1 LIQVAACS
9 GASDS
14 DPEGGAGSGS
24 GAAASAGSFAAGGT
38 PAGAGGGA
46 SGAPALA
53 GAGNSGS
60 PAGVAGAASAAGSS
74 PSAQGGSSGIAG
86 ANSAGVGGSSA
97 GASGSS
103 GGASGSSAGASGSSP
118 VAGANAGGGASTA
131 DGTGAPE
138 DSPKGYGQATT
149 GGGKTKAV
157 SVANLAAMQAAID
170 GYSGSGGL
178 VLEYTGKFDFTSI
191 KDPCVQHTL
200 PAQKIE
206 IKSKS
211 DITILGAAGSGA
223 NFGFHIAAAASNV
236 IIRNMTIGLLP
247 GGSDSDII
255 SIEGM
260 SGGVPKNI
268 WIDHNELF
276 SSLAVCAGAGDTAFD
291 GMLDVKKGGDMIT
304 VSYNYMHDHH
314 KVALNGYTDDD
325 DAVRHITFHHNLF
338 ENIGSRVP
346 LQRHGYSHLVNNY
359 FSKVQASGINVRMGG
374 YALIEANY
382 FENVKNPVTARDSS
396 EVGFWDL
403 RKNNL
408 ASAADVAPGNKFGI
422 TWDNGNSGTVN
433 ATAWTTTAAFPVALG
448 YTLAAQPAQCMRDGL
463 RAAAGANKS
472 LATLK
477 CK

>member
-1 LIQVAACS
+1 MCLSVILLPLAACS
-9 GASDS
+9 ATEPAPENRASGGS
-14 DPEGGAGSGS
+14 SAAGSAENFAGGGAPANGGGSASGS
-24 GAAASAGSFAAGGT
+24 GAPAIAGATNAGSM
-38 PAGAGGGA
+38 
-46 SGAPALA
+46 
-53 GAGNSGS
+53 
-60 PAGVAGAASAAGSS
+60 AGAAGVVVAA
-74 PSAQGGSSGIAG
+74 GGSSGGQGGTSAAAG
-86 ANSAGVGGSSA
+86 ATHAAAGGPSPGAGGSS
-97 GASGSS
+97 G
-103 GGASGSSAGASGSSP
+103 
-118 VAGANAGGGASTA
+118 VAGSNAGGGTSTA

-149 GGGKTKAV
+149 GGGKTNAV
-157 SVANLAAMQAAID
+157 TVATFAAVQAAID
-170 GYSGSGGL
+170 GYSGTGGL

-191 KDPCVQHTL
+191 KDPCVQHNL
-200 PAQKIE
+200 PAQTVE

-211 DITILGAAGSGA
+211 DITIRGAAGSGA

-260 SGGVPKNI
+260 SGGMPKNI

-291 GMLDVKKGGDMIT
+291 GMLDVKKGADMIT
-304 VSYNYMHDHH
+304 VSYNYLHDHH
-314 KVALNGYTDDD
+314 KVALNGFTDDD

-346 LQRHGYSHLVNNY
+346 LQRHGYAHVSNNY

-374 YALIEANY
+374 YALVEANY
-382 FENVKNPVTARDSS
+382 FEYVKNPVTARDSS

-403 RKNNL
+403 RNNNL

-448 YTLAAQPAQCMRDGL
+448 YTLTAQPAQCVRDGL
-463 RAAAGANKS
+463 RAAAGSNKS
-472 LATLK
+472 LVTLK